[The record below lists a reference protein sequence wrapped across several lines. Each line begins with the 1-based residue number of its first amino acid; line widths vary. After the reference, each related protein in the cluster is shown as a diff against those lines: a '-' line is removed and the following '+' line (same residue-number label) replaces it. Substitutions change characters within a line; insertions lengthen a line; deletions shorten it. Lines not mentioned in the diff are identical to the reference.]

1 MRSRVLFRAAA
12 GLLEVLEFIAAGDE
26 LLHIRWSGTSRAAQ
40 YEAHGLQLELVLG
53 AHAGRAF
60 GYSKLYSVLV
70 HSKI

>member
-26 LLHIRWSGTSRAAQ
+26 LLHIGWSGTSRVAQ

-53 AHAGRAF
+53 AHAPGRAA
-60 GYSKLYSVLV
+60 
-70 HSKI
+70 IT